1 MDGLNLS
8 LPPAG
13 KVLSVGIDLVEC
25 ARLQKALDRQGELFL
40 KKVFTECERSYC
52 MGMKNPTPY
61 LAARFAAKEA
71 VAKAFTTGIGEHLD
85 WRSIEVIKGEREQP
99 LIQLDAKGQALLEH
113 FGASSVRLS
122 ITHTDNYASAIAL
135 LLE

>member
-1 MDGLNLS
+1 MVDLNLN

-13 KVLSVGIDLVEC
+13 RVLGVGIDLVEC

-40 KKVFTECERSYC
+40 KKVFTEGERSYC

-85 WRSIEVIKGEREQP
+85 WKSIEVIKGEREQP
-99 LIQLDAKGQALLEH
+99 LIHLDSKGKALLHH

-122 ITHTDNYASAIAL
+122 LTHTEQYASAIAL
-135 LLE
+135 IIE

>member
-1 MDGLNLS
+1 MDGLSLS

-40 KKVFTECERSYC
+40 KKVFTEGERSYC
-52 MGMKNPTPY
+52 VGMKNPAPY

-85 WRSIEVIKGEREQP
+85 WKSIEVIKGEREQP
-99 LIQLDAKGQALLEH
+99 LIKLDAKGQALLEH
-113 FGASSVRLS
+113 FGATSVRLS
-122 ITHTDNYASAIAL
+122 ITHTDSYASAIAL